1 MVLTKFWNFICLK
14 RVATVSTIVFILR
27 TNRKYQGHC
36 TCLLV
41 MVLFLWW
48 NRSLYKN
55 AIIFGIDEFSYY
67 ILSDMPGGIC
77 STYNAFEIE
86 KSLLKRKKATFRFYF
101 IAVYLHSCSCCSV
114 RYIDRQA
121 ERRPVEYTNRDIAQ
135 VGTTSIYGNRRVH
148 QGTAED
154 LILEKRRCLMKKE
167 KQR

>member
-27 TNRKYQGHC
+27 TNQKYQGHC

-55 AIIFGIDEFSYY
+55 AIIFRIDEFSYY

-101 IAVYLHSCSCCSV
+101 ILFLCICIPAAAVVCVTL
-114 RYIDRQA
+114 IDRLKGDQLNTPT
-121 ERRPVEYTNRDIAQ
+121 EILRKWEQRPFTVIVEFI
-135 VGTTSIYGNRRVH
+135 
-148 QGTAED
+148 
-154 LILEKRRCLMKKE
+154 KE
-167 KQR
+167 QLKISSWKNGDAS